1 MCLDCYKL
9 EIRQTIRSV
18 SAHQNGRP
26 KPLFLVSSPYLPE
39 CSLSSPQ
46 IEEESPP
53 EAGPEDDTHVGAVMS
68 TSPIPISFAGSPL
81 EQGDMPQSKIGTS
94 PQMFSMSP
102 AGWERIEEQ
111 EKECEAGDQPE
122 GVASHFPRESA
133 STSVLREDYFAGLN
147 PFRPEEREGDK

>member
-1 MCLDCYKL
+1 VCLDCYKL

-26 KPLFLVSSPYLPE
+26 KPFFVVSSLYLPE

-68 TSPIPISFAGSPL
+68 TSPIPISYAGSPL
-81 EQGDMPQSKIGTS
+81 EQGNMPQCKIGTS
-94 PQMFSMSP
+94 PQIFSMSP
-102 AGWERIEEQ
+102 EGWERIEEQ
-111 EKECEAGDQPE
+111 EQGGEAGDQPE
-122 GVASHFPRESA
+122 EVASRVSRGSA
-133 STSVLREDYFAGLN
+133 GTSVLREDYFAGLN